1 MKNFIKSY
9 KYKIIFIQF
18 ASVIIAVV
26 FALFSVDGATN
37 SKNLE
42 FISSYG
48 WEVDSSPADIS
59 HITVPKE
66 PNGIYLTYAGISA
79 VNNTSLTDYCG
90 ESLTRYS
97 YRVLNHSRSDGG
109 KIRANIFVHDSQIV
123 AADISDI
130 SKDGSTKPIS
140 DINDITSN

>member
-9 KYKIIFIQF
+9 KYKIIFILF

-48 WEVDSSPADIS
+48 WEVDSSPADIGA
-59 HITVPKE
+59 P
-66 PNGIYLTYAGISA
+66 P
-79 VNNTSLTDYCG
+79 
-90 ESLTRYS
+90 R
-97 YRVLNHSRSDGG
+97 HSSSPYPSGPGRRTARPRD
-109 KIRANIFVHDSQIV
+109 
-123 AADISDI
+123 
-130 SKDGSTKPIS
+130 
-140 DINDITSN
+140 